1 MDHSS
6 PPRLLERMR
15 VKHYHLRTGQP
26 YLDWIKRFIQF
37 HRKRH
42 PHEVAAY

>member
-15 VKHYHLRTGQP
+15 VKHYHLRIEQP
-26 YLDWIKRFIQF
+26 YLDWIERYIHF
-37 HRKRH
+37 HGKWH
-42 PHEVAAY
+42 PPEVEAY